1 MPVPDRKK
9 LDPLIKTV
17 ACTVGIGL
25 LALGGLA
32 FASWYFK
39 WERFWPSAGG
49 PFATT
54 LAALA
59 AISAAAIALHNGRS
73 QLEEVKAQREQ
84 DQTRY
89 EEQRDRDQEQRE
101 QEQKR
106 YKEQRSQDQAQY
118 TDQRRRDDIT
128 DLRKRF
134 AEITN
139 QLADKNPAVRLS
151 GAYAMSALSQDWA
164 DLGFTNEVK
173 VCISVLASYVAAP
186 NPSMIGNEERGFDAG
201 TDGPVRALIVALL
214 SKEAGPQFQDLW
226 GNYTL
231 LHYADLRGVK
241 FTAPI
246 NNADLFRADLR
257 GADFKRAPYM
267 DGIRL
272 SGAKLAGANLEA
284 ANLEFANLNFAD
296 LTGADMTGVML
307 NGACLRNAILT
318 DVTMPTCMY
327 DKRTMWPAGFTPPP
341 HPLGAVPD
349 ASDARPR
356 RYS

>member
-1 MPVPDRKK
+1 MSAPKNK

-17 ACTVGIGL
+17 AWIDVIGL

-32 FASWYFK
+32 FASSHFK

-101 QEQKR
+101 QEQMR
-106 YKEQRSQDQAQY
+106 YQEQRTQDQARY

-134 AEITN
+134 AEIAN
-139 QLADKNPAVRLS
+139 QLAERNPAVRLS

-173 VCISVLASYVAAP
+173 VCMSVLASYVAAP
-186 NPSMIGNEERGFDAG
+186 NPSMSGDEEQGFDAG
-201 TDGPVRALIVALL
+201 VDGPVRALIVALL
-214 SKEAGPQFQDLW
+214 SKDAGSQFQDLW

-231 LHYADLRGVK
+231 LHYADLRGVA

-257 GADFKRAPYM
+257 GASFKRAPYM
-267 DGIRL
+267 DGIQM
-272 SGAKLAGANLEA
+272 SGAKLVRADLSQ
-284 ANLEFANLNFAD
+284 ANLEFANLMFAD

-327 DKRTMWPAGFTPPP
+327 DKRTMWPDGFTPPP
-341 HPLGAVPD
+341 HPLGEVPE
-349 ASDARPR
+349 ASDNRPR
-356 RYS
+356 RYF